1 MVAFI
6 FSGAGEAMRRLLQFV
21 VNNVREHLMV
31 YIVLWSVI
39 AVIDLIYVIWAE
51 WNIDNYW
58 HYFKEG

>member
-1 MVAFI
+1 
-6 FSGAGEAMRRLLQFV
+6 MRRLLQFV

-51 WNIDNYW
+51 
-58 HYFKEG
+58 

>member
-6 FSGAGEAMRRLLQFV
+6 FYGAGEAMRRLLQFV

-51 WNIDNYW
+51 
-58 HYFKEG
+58 

>member
-6 FSGAGEAMRRLLQFV
+6 FYGAGEAMRRLLQFV

-58 HYFKEG
+58 HYFK